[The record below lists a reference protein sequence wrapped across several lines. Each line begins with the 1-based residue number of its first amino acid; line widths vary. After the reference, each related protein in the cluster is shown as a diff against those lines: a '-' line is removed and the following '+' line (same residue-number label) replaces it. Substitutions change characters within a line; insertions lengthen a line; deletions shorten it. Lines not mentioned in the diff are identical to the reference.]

1 MTTFLNNLKKSYFWP
16 ILSQFYE
23 TFSHKNQVSYA
34 EIHMGFQYYPKIL
47 KKANNTQFQDKT

>member
-23 TFSHKNQVSYA
+23 TFSQKAQVSYA
-34 EIHMGFQYYPKIL
+34 EIHMVFQYYSKIK
-47 KKANNTQFQDKT
+47 KKANNTQCQDKT